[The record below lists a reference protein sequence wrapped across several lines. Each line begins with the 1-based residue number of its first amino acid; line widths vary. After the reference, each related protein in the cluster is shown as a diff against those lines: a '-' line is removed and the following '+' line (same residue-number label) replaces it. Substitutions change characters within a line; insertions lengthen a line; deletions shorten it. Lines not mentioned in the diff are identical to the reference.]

1 MLARFITILFLW
13 VKLLFW
19 YLFLLITAKQKKAVL
34 LLPSFAAYGGTKT
47 YFFSLV
53 EFLSK
58 NNYLI
63 TVMLLKHQCD
73 EEVMALRAL
82 YPFTI
87 LEQEFEVI
95 PTRFT
100 GTIFYKRN
108 QEYFIY
114 HLKELIYFW
123 KKLQKT
129 KCSELIISEGT
140 PELLLSLMS
149 SPVKVSYVLHT
160 VATNRLD
167 GLKKKLLH
175 FSLSKGKKIITVSQY
190 SKDQILTN
198 WTDGQ
203 KSDWIKL
210 VYNFYEPRMHNVHH
224 AQATVK
230 RVLTIGTV
238 THYKNPF
245 FWIDTCKEVLLQYP
259 NNAIEFIWAGDG
271 DLLASCKA
279 LVKDIPSIQFI
290 DYQKNV
296 EQLYMDCTLYFQP
309 SILESHGIAVLGA
322 MYFEKPC
329 IVSNKQGLIE
339 TVADLETGRVVPI
352 ENTHDAANAILSLLN
367 DPEKATAFGIAG
379 KKRVEANFGKS
390 KWEVEMSEVFN

>member
-123 KKLQKT
+123 KKLQKLKT
-129 KCSELIISEGT
+129 SQLIISEGT
-140 PELLLSLMS
+140 PERLLSLMS

-167 GLKKKLLH
+167 DLKKKLLH

-245 FWIDTCKEVLLQYP
+245 FLDRHMQR
-259 NNAIEFIWAGDG
+259 
-271 DLLASCKA
+271 S
-279 LVKDIPSIQFI
+279 
-290 DYQKNV
+290 
-296 EQLYMDCTLYFQP
+296 
-309 SILESHGIAVLGA
+309 AVT
-322 MYFEKPC
+322 
-329 IVSNKQGLIE
+329 ISQ
-339 TVADLETGRVVPI
+339 
-352 ENTHDAANAILSLLN
+352 
-367 DPEKATAFGIAG
+367 
-379 KKRVEANFGKS
+379 
-390 KWEVEMSEVFN
+390 